1 MIEIVSAQSGEAL
14 EHMITLSHE
23 YVTWMLD
30 EIRKQYPE
38 LDIAEFTS
46 EHEYDDI
53 RKKFPGEHI
62 PPKGCLLV
70 AMKDGKLAGCIA
82 LGQLSRTICEVRTL
96 FVRPAFRGDGV
107 GKHLVEAV
115 LKQARDFGYEMARLD
130 TLAFMNSA
138 LKLYRSFGFYE
149 IEAYLKVSDSLK
161 QYIRFLELKM
171 LD

>member
-30 EIRKQYPE
+30 EISKQYPE
-38 LDIAEFTS
+38 LDIDEFTS

-62 PPKGCLLV
+62 PPKGCLLI
-70 AMKDGKLAGCIA
+70 AMKDKKVAGCIA
-82 LGQLSRTICEVRTL
+82 LGQLSEKICEVRTL
-96 FVRPAFRGDGV
+96 FVRPTFRGDGI
-107 GKHLVEAV
+107 GKTLVEAI
-115 LKQARDFGYEMARLD
+115 LKEARNFGYEIARLD

-138 LKLYRSFGFYE
+138 LKLYHSFGFYKV
-149 IEAYLKVSDSLK
+149 EAYLEVSDSLK
-161 QYIRFLELKM
+161 HYIRFLELKL